1 MYNTE
6 TEISP
11 DRELLFLL
19 AWKTQ
24 MESAIYN

>member
-1 MYNTE
+1 MYTKL
-6 TEISP
+6 EISP